1 MVMRKFV
8 RLCACAAM
16 MFPLFVGQAQAQAW
30 PTRAITLIVPF
41 APGGTTDIVARA
53 LAHKLSEQLGQQV
66 IVDNRGGAG
75 GNLGANIAAKAAP
88 DGYTVFM
95 ATVAHAMAPG
105 LYKQLPYDFVRDFD
119 PVTVVASLPNVLIVN
134 PAIKANSVAEFIAY
148 LKANPDKVN
157 YGSAG
162 PGSTEHMSG
171 ELFRSQAGVKIAH
184 VPYKG
189 GAPMMV
195 DLMAGQIQMAIETSA
210 SAQAQV
216 KAGKVKALAVTSA
229 KRSPAF
235 PGIPTLKESGLPN
248 YEVTTWYGILV
259 PHGTPAPIVA
269 KLYHETEVALKD
281 PDLLKRFAEF
291 GAAPGGETPEQFAKF
306 IKQEI
311 ATWKRVARES
321 GATIE

>member
-1 MVMRKFV
+1 MMRNSIQ
-8 RLCACAAM
+8 
-16 MFPLFVGQAQAQAW
+16 LFVGAAVTFLVLVGHAHAQAW
-30 PTRAITLIVPF
+30 PTRPITLIVPF

-53 LAHKLSEQLGQQV
+53 VAHKLSEQLGQPV
-66 IVDNRGGAG
+66 VVDNRGGAG
-75 GNLGANIAAKAAP
+75 GNIGANVAAKAAP

-119 PVTVVASLPNVLIVN
+119 PITVVASLPNVLIVN
-134 PAIKANSVAEFIAY
+134 PAIKANSVPEFIAY

-171 ELFRSQAGVKIAH
+171 ELFRSLAGVKITH

-189 GAPMMV
+189 GAPMML
-195 DLMAGQIQMAIETSA
+195 DLMTGQIQMAIETSA

-216 KAGKVKALAVTSA
+216 KAGKVKALAVTTA
-229 KRSPAF
+229 MRSPAF
-235 PGIPTLKESGLPN
+235 PGVPTLKESGLPS
-248 YEVTTWYGILV
+248 YEVTTWYGMLV
-259 PHGTPAPIVA
+259 PHGTPAAVIA
-269 KLYHETEVALKD
+269 RLYRETGKVLKD
-281 PDLLKRFAEF
+281 PDILKRFEDF
-291 GAAPGGETPEQFAKF
+291 GAVPGGESPEQFAKF

-311 ATWKRVARES
+311 ATWTRVAKEA

>member
-1 MVMRKFV
+1 MLRNSFRLFV
-8 RLCACAAM
+8 SAAIAC
-16 MFPLFVGQAQAQAW
+16 LVLVGQAHAQTW
-30 PTRAITLIVPF
+30 PTRPITLIVPF
-41 APGGTTDIVARA
+41 PPGGTTDIVARA
-53 LAHKLSEQLGQQV
+53 LAHKLSEQFGQPV

-75 GNLGANIAAKAAP
+75 GNLGANVAAKAAP

-105 LYKQLPYDFVRDFD
+105 LYKKLPYDFVRDFD

-189 GAPMMV
+189 GAPMML
-195 DLMAGQIQMAIETSA
+195 DLMTGQIQMAIETSA

-216 KAGKVKALAVTSA
+216 KAGQVKALAVTTLQ
-229 KRSPAF
+229 RSNAF

-248 YEVTTWYGILV
+248 YEVTTWYGMLV
-259 PHGTPAPIVA
+259 PHGTPAPVIA
-269 KLYHETEVALKD
+269 RLYRETAAALKD
-281 PDLLKRFAEF
+281 PDLLKRFEDF
-291 GAAPGGETPEQFAKF
+291 GAAPGGEPPEQFAKF
-306 IKQEI
+306 IKREI
-311 ATWKRVARES
+311 ATWTRVAKES

>member
-1 MVMRKFV
+1 MMRNSIQRLAGAAVM
-8 RLCACAAM
+8 LLMLAGHAH
-16 MFPLFVGQAQAQAW
+16 AQAW

-41 APGGTTDIVARA
+41 TPGGTTDIVSRA
-53 LAHKLSEQLGQQV
+53 IAQKLSEQLGQPV
-66 IVDNRGGAG
+66 VVDNRGGAG

-105 LYKQLPYDFVRDFD
+105 LYKQLPYDFQRDFD

-134 PAIKANSVAEFIAY
+134 PAIKANTVAEFIAY
-148 LKANPDKVN
+148 LKANPEKVN

-171 ELFRSQAGVKIAH
+171 ELFRSLAGVKITH

-189 GAPMMV
+189 GAPMML
-195 DLMAGQIQMAIETSA
+195 DLMSGQIQMAIETSA

-216 KAGKVKALAVTSA
+216 KAGKVKALAVTTA

-235 PGIPTLKESGLPN
+235 PGIPTLKESGLPA
-248 YEVTTWYGILV
+248 YEVTTWYGMLV
-259 PHGTPAPIVA
+259 PHGTPAPAIA
-269 KLYHETEVALKD
+269 RLYRETEKALKA
-281 PDLLKRFAEF
+281 PDILKRFEEF
-291 GAAPGGETPEQFAKF
+291 GAAPGGEPPEQFARF

-311 ATWKRVARES
+311 ATWTRVAKES
-321 GATIE
+321 GASIE